1 MFLDSKFCNR
11 PEIFWTVVDSTV
23 QAFFELKKSIKSEKQ
38 CNFLPIFLYFNSI
51 LNFGQ
56 EYLGLKSSFE
66 KYGDENYEVEKSGV
80 EAGFEMPCNLSF
92 KR

>member
-1 MFLDSKFCNR
+1 
-11 PEIFWTVVDSTV
+11 
-23 QAFFELKKSIKSEKQ
+23 
-38 CNFLPIFLYFNSI
+38 